1 LFLIPI
7 SIKRAGT
14 RVPRGKLRFLGLR
27 QGICKL
33 TLELLVASESKERKN
48 TSIDGDMSK
57 EHKSQLKELSVVK
70 NRTI

>member
-1 LFLIPI
+1 
-7 SIKRAGT
+7 
-14 RVPRGKLRFLGLR
+14 
-27 QGICKL
+27 
-33 TLELLVASESKERKN
+33 LELLVASESKERKN